1 VPVSTPAVPVDETD
15 KAAPIDSAAPF
26 VRSGRRGA
34 AALALVAYIAL
45 AVALFSS
52 AWFHPTIRSIGVFG
66 DPQQIMWFIGWPPF
80 ALTHGLNPFFTNYI
94 DYPAGANLTWN
105 TSLFL
110 PGLVLGPLTEASSV
124 VLAYNVMMTAGVALS
139 SWTAYLLIRRHVSS
153 QLAAGVGGA
162 LYGFSPLMTAHSLGH
177 PQLTVAFL
185 PPILLLLLDEIVRV
199 QRRPPL
205 VSGALLGLAAAAQL
219 LTGEEVLAMTALVGF
234 FLLCLAAALRRDQL
248 KPRLKHAVL
257 GLAGAAVAFAVLA
270 AVPIAFQFFGPQ
282 HVTGAAHPPNTYVSD
297 ALSFFVPT
305 RLMLLAPASAVALS
319 SKFSGNAIEANSYL
333 GLLLT
338 VLLVFTAVRYRRRL
352 DVVLAA
358 LVGALVAVLSM
369 GTTIHFAGNNTQ
381 IPVFVL
387 ALVFVLLLRNRSGWL
402 MLLLAFAG
410 WAAMWRLPVLSNILP
425 SRLMLLFYLLA
436 GLLVAVWLDGLKAW
450 RPQSRWLGGLAAVAS
465 LALLMPAL
473 PYPSFPETT
482 PAFFSGAAVSRI
494 PAGSVALVIPFSVSG
509 DARAMIWQERTGMR
523 FLMPEGYAFIPD
535 PGPHRERLS
544 PPPSAT
550 QTQTIAEAQGRA
562 APLTDATRRQIL
574 SELKSWHVQ
583 TVVIGPMA
591 NEQME
596 VDLFTSLLGQPPEA
610 LEGVYLWTGV
620 DFLLTRQ

>member
-1 VPVSTPAVPVDETD
+1 MPMSTPAVPVDETD
-15 KAAPIDSAAPF
+15 KAAPIDSAPTL
-26 VRSGRRGA
+26 VSTGRRGA
-34 AALALVAYIAL
+34 AARALAAYIAL
-45 AVALFSS
+45 AVALFSG
-52 AWFHPTIRSIGVFG
+52 AWVHPTTWSVGVFG

-80 ALTHGLNPFFTNYI
+80 ALSHGLNPLFTNYI
-94 DYPAGANLTWN
+94 DYAGGANLMWN
-105 TSLFL
+105 TSLLL
-110 PGLVLGPLTEASSV
+110 PGLVLGPLTEAAGF

-139 SWTAYLLIRRHVSS
+139 AWTAYLLIRRYVSS

-199 QRRPPL
+199 QRRAPL

-219 LTGEEVLAMTALVGF
+219 LTGEEVLAMTALVAF

-248 KPRLKHAVL
+248 KPRLKFAIL
-257 GLAGAAVAFAVLA
+257 GFGAAAAFVVLA
-270 AVPIAFQFFGPQ
+270 AFPIAFQFFGPQ
-282 HVTGAAHPPNTYVSD
+282 HVNGAAHPPNTYVSD

-319 SKFSGNAIEANSYL
+319 SKFSGNAVEANSYV
-333 GLLLT
+333 GPLLT
-338 VLLVFTAVRYRRRL
+338 VLLVFIAVRYWRRL
-352 DVVLAA
+352 EVVLAA
-358 LVGALVAVLSM
+358 LVGALVAILSM
-369 GTTIHFAGNNTQ
+369 GTTVHIAGKNSQ

-387 ALVFVLLLRNRSGWL
+387 ALVFVLLLRNRPGWL
-402 MLLLAFAG
+402 MLVLAFVG
-410 WAAMWRLPVLSNILP
+410 WAAMSRLPVLSNVLP

-450 RPQSRWLGGLAAVAS
+450 PPRARWLGGLAAVAS
-465 LALLMPAL
+465 LALLLPAL
-473 PYPSFPETT
+473 PYPSSPETI
-482 PAFFSGAAVSRI
+482 PAFFTAAAASRI
-494 PAGSVALVIPFSVSG
+494 PAGSVALVIPYSISG
-509 DARAMIWQERTGMR
+509 DARAMIWQERAGMR

-544 PPPSAT
+544 PLPSAI
-550 QTQTIAEAQGRA
+550 QTQTLAVAQGRA

-583 TVVIGPMA
+583 TVVIGPMDH
-591 NEQME
+591 EQQE
-596 VDLFTSLLGQPPEA
+596 VDLFTALLGRPPEPVD
-610 LEGVYLWTGV
+610 GVYLWTAV
-620 DFLLTRQ
+620 DILLTHQ